1 MTTDQG
7 NGLPMNP
14 TLLRSKYVSDSV
26 ETMSPGRMIVAL
38 YDRLL
43 LDLDRAQDAI
53 AAGEAAQSHEHL
65 VHAQQIVTTLY
76 DALDAEAW
84 PAAHTLADLYHFIY
98 TQLVAAN
105 VDKDAKLVAEC
116 RNLVAPLRD
125 TWYEAAGI
133 TQGGGAA

>member
-1 MTTDQG
+1 
-7 NGLPMNP
+7 MNP

-43 LDLDRAQDAI
+43 LDLDRATEAI
-53 AAGEAAQSHEHL
+53 GANRAPEAHEQL
-65 VHAQQIVTTLY
+65 VHAQQIVTALY
-76 DALDAEAW
+76 EALDAEQW
-84 PAAHTLADLYHFIY
+84 LPGRTLKDLYLFLY
-98 TQLVAAN
+98 QELVSAN
-105 VDKDAKLVAEC
+105 VDKDAARVTEC
-116 RNLVAPLRD
+116 RKLVAPLRD